1 MIMKRNIVRPMGI
14 IAITDTQTV
23 CPHNPCVFNNGGCE
37 ETCRDSGTGVAEC
50 SCLSNRTLLSDG
62 KKCSSS
68 SYQAACI
75 RQTDFQCSSNSLQPE
90 CVPLELTCDGIHH
103 CLDGSDES
111 EKYCSV
117 RKCPAEFFKCANNRC
132 VKLSVRCDGHND
144 CADFSDEAECG
155 GQCGAGEFACRAGP
169 CIRQSAR
176 CNSVPDCPDV
186 SDELNCPP
194 VNCSL
199 TGSRLVPQERLP
211 DLTQCQ
217 KTTNCILPDWLCD
230 GHDDCWDG
238 SDELNCEGDSGPASV
253 CPDYTF
259 RCPGSGRCINK
270 GTTIDI
276 LPKFGK

>member
-1 MIMKRNIVRPMGI
+1 MP
-14 IAITDTQTV
+14 
-23 CPHNPCVFNNGGCE
+23 GGCE
-37 ETCRDSGTGVAEC
+37 ETCKDSGSGVAEC

-68 SYQAACI
+68 QSACAS
-75 RQTDFQCSSNSLQPE
+75 QTEFQCSTTSNSLQPE
-90 CVPLELTCDGIHH
+90 CIPLELSCDGIPH

-132 VKLSVRCDGHND
+132 VKLSVRCDNLND

-155 GQCGAGEFACRAGP
+155 GECGAEEFACRVGP
-169 CIRQSAR
+169 CIGQSAR
-176 CNSVPDCPDV
+176 CNSVPDCPDA

-199 TGSRLVPQERLP
+199 TGTGLVAEERLGE
-211 DLTQCQ
+211 LVQCQ

-238 SDELNCEGDSGPASV
+238 SDELNCEADSGQTSV

-270 GTTIDI
+270 GTTLI
-276 LPKFGK
+276 LILTIQRMRNDDLIIFAVFRLGL